1 MDAEPTKVRRRSWWP
16 QSVRVRLTII
26 ATLAFAIAISA
37 AAFGVVRLV
46 RTNLVDRI
54 QETNSQQ
61 LDDLAA
67 AVRQANLQ
75 PPADHGR
82 VYCCVYDPNDGQP
95 HLYTRQEPRAGY
107 EQSQREIRTTAGN
120 ITLVAQQS
128 TAEVNRTMH
137 SVSTVLLFAV
147 PALIALVALAAWY
160 FTGRALRP
168 VEAIRLQAESITGS
182 TIHRRVPEPA
192 TDDEVG
198 RLARTMNA
206 MLGRLDESSQRQR
219 QFVSDA
225 SHELRSPLASIR
237 TNVEVA
243 LRNGDRTDWSA
254 VAGRVLAEDE
264 RMEDTVSELLDLAR
278 LDELP
283 EGASLES
290 LPEVDLD
297 ELVHDETMHDH
308 RVLIST
314 TRVSAGRVHGRREQL
329 ARVVRNLLDNADR
342 HANTIVAIEL
352 HNDAE
357 SGVVELT
364 IDDDGP
370 GIAVE
375 DRERVFDRFTRLD
388 EGRARDAGGL
398 GIGLSMVRAIVEQ
411 HGGTVTI
418 GDAPIG
424 GARITVSLPAV

>member
-1 MDAEPTKVRRRSWWP
+1 M
-16 QSVRVRLTII
+16 SVRWRLTLT
-26 ATLAFAIAISA
+26 ATLVFGIAFIGA
-37 AAFGVVRLV
+37 AWGLV
-46 RTNLVDRI
+46 HITRTNLVDSIEATQR
-54 QETNSQQ
+54 SQINE
-61 LDDLAA
+61 L
-67 AVRQANLQ
+67 VRAYQANEQ
-75 PPADHGR
+75 QAPQGPMII
-82 VYCCVYDPNDGQP
+82 VTPNGAVET
-95 HLYTRQEPRAGY
+95 HRQEPRDNYVETREVIQIAGHNV
-107 EQSQREIRTTAGN
+107 TV
-120 ITLVAQQS
+120 VAQRS
-128 TAEVNRTMH
+128 LSEVTA
-137 SVSTVLLFAV
+137 TVDKLRNIMYFAV

-168 VEAIRLQAESITGS
+168 VEAIRAEAEAITGS
-182 TIHRRVPEPA
+182 TIHRRVPEPK

-243 LRNGDRTDWSA
+243 LRNPDRTDWNA

-264 RMEDTVSELLDLAR
+264 RMEATVSELLDLAR

-283 EGASLES
+283 EGTPIES

-297 ELVHDETMHDH
+297 ELVHDETVRDH

-342 HANTIVAIEL
+342 HARTMVAIEL

-357 SGVVELT
+357 AGEVELT
-364 IDDDGP
+364 VDDDGP
-370 GIAVE
+370 GIPVE

-388 EGRARDAGGL
+388 DGRARDAGGL